1 MAIILYCRQVMP
13 PASFNTERTY
23 AMSDINNM
31 NGSENNND
39 LLNEDPALSVQ
50 AEQQNSAEYHNSSD
64 EAASQYA
71 YVSEHAPKS
80 KPAGSRHPILKGIAF
95 VLCLAIVGVGS
106 VQGYRIYKD
115 HSGTNGFSEYND
127 DKDADRKSPPKET
140 ETESNQIA
148 SFSEKGEYKSLFELG
163 SREDAKQLPDIVD
176 DIMPSVVGVSAK
188 FEYTTQYYDFF
199 GWGEGSTSQER
210 MEGQGTGIIISDDGY
225 IVTNA
230 HCIYDD
236 SQHNAG
242 EAIEVTIRFSDESDH
257 SAKII
262 SYDTDSDIAVLK
274 VNESG
279 LKPAVFGNSDELRVG
294 EVVIAIGNPLSF
306 NYFGSVTSGI
316 VSALNRKITINDRT
330 MHLLQTDAAIN
341 AGNSGGPLVNSCG
354 QVIGINS
361 AKMASSSVE
370 GLGFAIP
377 INQVK
382 TIVDD
387 LINYNYVTGRPQF
400 GWSIIDI
407 SESDSRRYNMPMGA
421 YVIDVQDGSAAD
433 KAGIQ
438 LRDIVIEVDGEKV
451 SSTADINALMSNYKA
466 GDTVTL
472 TINRKGEDV
481 KVDVTLDEAK
491 SNKSNTD
498 NDRKIS

>member
-1 MAIILYCRQVMP
+1 
-13 PASFNTERTY
+13 
-23 AMSDINNM
+23 
-31 NGSENNND
+31 
-39 LLNEDPALSVQ
+39 
-50 AEQQNSAEYHNSSD
+50 
-64 EAASQYA
+64 
-71 YVSEHAPKS
+71 
-80 KPAGSRHPILKGIAF
+80 
-95 VLCLAIVGVGS
+95 
-106 VQGYRIYKD
+106 
-115 HSGTNGFSEYND
+115 
-127 DKDADRKSPPKET
+127 
-140 ETESNQIA
+140 
-148 SFSEKGEYKSLFELG
+148 
-163 SREDAKQLPDIVD
+163 
-176 DIMPSVVGVSAK
+176 
-188 FEYTTQYYDFF
+188 
-199 GWGEGSTSQER
+199 
-210 MEGQGTGIIISDDGY
+210 
-225 IVTNA
+225 
-230 HCIYDD
+230 
-236 SQHNAG
+236 
-242 EAIEVTIRFSDESDH
+242 
-257 SAKII
+257 
-262 SYDTDSDIAVLK
+262 
-274 VNESG
+274 
-279 LKPAVFGNSDELRVG
+279 
-294 EVVIAIGNPLSF
+294 
-306 NYFGSVTSGI
+306 
-316 VSALNRKITINDRT
+316 

-438 LRDIVIEVDGEKV
+438 LRDIVIELDGEKV